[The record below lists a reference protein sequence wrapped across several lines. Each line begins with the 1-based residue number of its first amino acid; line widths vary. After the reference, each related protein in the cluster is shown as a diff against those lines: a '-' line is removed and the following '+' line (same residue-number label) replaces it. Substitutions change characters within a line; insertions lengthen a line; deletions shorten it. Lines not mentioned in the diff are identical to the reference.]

1 MKTKSKVLSSF
12 LAAAVWADGEYD
24 EFEKQLVEEM
34 AEALEIKA
42 LDKDLDEAIS
52 KTESMS
58 EDELADL
65 LEKESKNVAPEE
77 KEGMLM
83 LCLQMMSAGAYLG
96 SDEIENFFSFA
107 DILGIDEDAA
117 EAMLDE
123 YIEEEEDLIVEQ

>member
-12 LAAAVWADGEYD
+12 LAAAIWADGEYD

-34 AEALEIKA
+34 AEALEIKT
-42 LDKDLDEAIS
+42 LDKDLNEAIS
-52 KTESMS
+52 KTEIMS
-58 EDELADL
+58 EDELSDM
-65 LEKESKNVAPEE
+65 LEKEAKNVAAEE
-77 KEGMLM
+77 AEGVLM
-83 LCLQMMSAGAYLG
+83 LCLQMMSADAYLG

-107 DILGIDEDAA
+107 EILGVDEDVA